1 MFSDFIKHYESIRCI
16 LRDIFL
22 YGCFSREEL
31 ENKSYVSSRK
41 VSYEIRRIQ
50 QYIEKEFIRTDREG
64 RNKLLS
70 LTYDSISNNKNFLVD
85 TYLSK
90 SFTKTDI
97 VLYFYLL
104 LALNSMNKPS
114 TFIELEEFLIE
125 KGLISYDNISRKTV
139 QRKLNELTNSME
151 ILTYENQGRS
161 KVYSISEDIL
171 KDFNDEEIKRLSSI
185 ISLYKNI
192 LFPVISGYYCEETL
206 KDYMLYEREISENYD
221 DCFQYKN
228 LHFHPIVEEEI
239 LWKIM
244 KAIHNRNLVSCS
256 NINRRCKPEEFKRP
270 FKLRYDVNC
279 GRVYLISFN
288 EKGRCIASRLDR
300 VEELVVHK
308 KQFNYEE
315 LEEKYVKAMKNSWS
329 SVPCNSGNGQDL
341 LKIKVI
347 IKDPKDAYILGKIKS
362 ELKKFTIKK
371 ISENEYI
378 IEKVVNDAW
387 EMTTWLRSYAGYVKV
402 ISPKWL
408 NKKLKNDWKEMLCNY
423 GVI

>member
-1 MFSDFIKHYESIRCI
+1 MFSDFIKHYDIIRCI

-22 YGCFSREEL
+22 YGCLSREEL

-70 LTYDSISNNKNFLVD
+70 LTYDSISNTKNFLVG

-97 VLYFYLL
+97 ILYFYLL
-104 LALNSMNKPS
+104 LALNSMNKPC
-114 TFIELEEFLIE
+114 TFIEIEEFLIE

-139 QRKLNELTNSME
+139 QRKINELTNSMG
-151 ILTYENQGRS
+151 ILTYEKQGRS

-171 KDFNDEEIKRLSSI
+171 KNLDDEEVKRLCSI

-206 KDYMLYEREISENYD
+206 KDYMLYERGISENYD

-239 LWKIM
+239 LWKLM
-244 KAIHNRNLVSCS
+244 NAIHNRNLVSCS

-279 GRVYLISFN
+279 GRFYLISFN

-300 VEELVVHK
+300 VEDLVVHK
-308 KQFNYEE
+308 EQFNYEE

-329 SVPCNSGNGQDL
+329 SVPCNIGNEHDL

-347 IKDPKDAYILGKIKS
+347 INDPKDAYILGKIKS
-362 ELKKFTIKK
+362 ELQKFTIKE
-371 ISENEYI
+371 ISKSEYI
-378 IEKVVNDAW
+378 IEKVVNDVW
-387 EMTTWLRSYAGYVKV
+387 EMTPWLRSYAGYVKV

-408 NKKLKNDWKEMLCNY
+408 NKKLKNDWKEMLESY
-423 GVI
+423 GDV